1 MDKMKTIT
9 HIALFCFTLLHTTLM
24 AQWDGDNARGE
35 KIAELRKA
43 FVAEKLALTPEQDQQ
58 FWPLYDKHVE
68 ERKAVA
74 KKIRKSQLLIDNGG
88 LTEAELRKAVDDLTQ
103 NKKVEADLDAAFIK
117 NAIPI
122 IGVEKASQL
131 ALIER
136 EFKKTLMRKIRE
148 RRQQSRQ

>member
-1 MDKMKTIT
+1 MKTIA
-9 HIALFCFTLLHTTLM
+9 HIAILLLAM
-24 AQWDGDNARGE
+24 MPAALIAQMDNERGE
-35 KIAELRKA
+35 RIAELRKS
-43 FVAEKLALTPEQDQQ
+43 FIAERLALTPEQDQQ
-58 FWPLYDKHVE
+58 FWPMYDKYVA
-68 ERKAVA
+68 ERKGVT

-88 LTEAELRKAVDDLTQ
+88 LTDAELRKAIDELTAQ
-103 NKKVEADLDAAFIK
+103 RKVEADLDANFIK

-148 RRQQSRQ
+148 RRQQRK